1 MQYYHKNGYKTT
13 PTYCLINTIDEKP
26 RKLFEM
32 IAKSPEGK
40 QIGNGISTSK
50 VQAAQNAAKMALEK
64 LGYIKN
70 NNSEEESEEEYYVI
84 ED

>member
-1 MQYYHKNGYKTT
+1 
-13 PTYCLINTIDEKP
+13 
-26 RKLFEM
+26 M

-64 LGYIKN
+64 LGCIKN
-70 NNSEEESEEEYYVI
+70 NNSEEESEDEYYVVN
-84 ED
+84 D